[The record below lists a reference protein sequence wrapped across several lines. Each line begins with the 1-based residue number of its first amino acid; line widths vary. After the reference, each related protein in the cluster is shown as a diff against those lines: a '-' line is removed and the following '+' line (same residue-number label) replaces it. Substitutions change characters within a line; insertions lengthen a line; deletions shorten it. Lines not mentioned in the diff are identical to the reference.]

1 MAPTDHP
8 SSGSASGP
16 SPIPADMPYESAI
29 AELESIVQ
37 RIESGEMG
45 LEEQLAAYERGKALE
60 KHCQTLLARAEQRF
74 ADLTAQMNAESPKPS
89 KA

>member
-1 MAPTDHP
+1 MPP
-8 SSGSASGP
+8 SDQPASGSTPGP
-16 SPIPADMPYESAI
+16 APIPADMPYESAI

-37 RIESGEMG
+37 RIESGDMG

-60 KHCQTLLARAEQRF
+60 RHCQTLLARAEQRF
-74 ADLTAQMNAESPKPS
+74 ADLTAQMNADMPKPS